1 MPRGDTIESKIV
13 DYFQQAPFGE
23 ANVTLNI
30 VKGLM
35 RTRAE
40 AEATDD
46 APAAPRRKRR
56 ARKAKTD
63 GGGAAVLGAYQ
74 EGAAAAK
81 GTGKAQ

>member
-13 DYFQQAPFGE
+13 DYFQQAPIGE

-40 AEATDD
+40 AEATDE
-46 APAAPRRKRR
+46 PPVVRRKRR
-56 ARKAKTD
+56 TRKAKPD

-74 EGAAAAK
+74 EGAANAKSSVKAA
-81 GTGKAQ
+81 G